1 MGLIDPAQKGE
12 GVMKK
17 VSMIFAALF
26 LIGIIGCSSIQINP
40 SSEIATIQAA
50 ATVAGYEVG
59 KNNPALITP
68 ILTHAQALLEAS
80 KGDAVN
86 FQALFADALPLLVSV
101 IKDPPVVAAI
111 QGVATMIDIR
121 TDITKLQTD
130 KAKIQAAIQ
139 GFILGLQMA
148 APGEIL
154 SLRDELRIASEEAA
168 READLACVG
177 VNQ

>member
-1 MGLIDPAQKGE
+1 
-12 GVMKK
+12 MKK
-17 VSMIFAALF
+17 ASLIFAALF
-26 LIGIIGCSSIQINP
+26 LFSIIGCSTIQINP
-40 SSEIATIQAA
+40 SSEIATIKAA

-59 KNNPALITP
+59 KNNPALISP

-86 FQALFADALPLLVSV
+86 FQTLFADALPLLVSV
-101 IKDPPVVAAI
+101 IKDPPAVAAI

-130 KAKIQAAIQ
+130 KVKIQAAIQ
-139 GFILGLQMA
+139 GFIIGLQMA
-148 APGEIL
+148 GPDKI

-168 READLACVG
+168 READRLTG
-177 VNQ
+177 MGSR